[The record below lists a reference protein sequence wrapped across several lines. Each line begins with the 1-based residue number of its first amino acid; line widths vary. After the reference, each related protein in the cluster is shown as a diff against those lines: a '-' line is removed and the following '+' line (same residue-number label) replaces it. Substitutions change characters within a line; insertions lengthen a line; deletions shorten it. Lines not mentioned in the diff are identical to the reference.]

1 MSANADPFTCQTL
14 RDLPDLAERFYP
26 QKQRIWAEFMLHD
39 VYSNRLWHHL
49 LEDFPEFQL
58 YLLNEENAPVAV
70 GQSMPLYWD
79 GTMKGLPVGW
89 ADSMVR
95 GVDGLQGGV
104 TPNTL
109 AALEISIQP
118 EYHGQG
124 ISYRMIKLLRE
135 KAHEHGFQAVI
146 VAVRPSWKDRY
157 PLTPMER
164 YVRWQQA
171 DGTPF
176 DPWLRAHWRS
186 GGEILKT
193 AHPSMVIEGSA
204 DEWEEWTGMK
214 FPESGDYVVAGA
226 LAPIQI
232 DRTMNI
238 GRYVEPNVWVHHPLT
253 TARLL
258 PAEEQT

>member
-1 MSANADPFTCQTL
+1 
-14 RDLPDLAERFYP
+14 
-26 QKQRIWAEFMLHD
+26 
-39 VYSNRLWHHL
+39 
-49 LEDFPEFQL
+49 
-58 YLLNEENAPVAV
+58 
-70 GQSMPLYWD
+70 
-79 GTMKGLPVGW
+79 
-89 ADSMVR
+89 
-95 GVDGLQGGV
+95 
-104 TPNTL
+104 
-109 AALEISIQP
+109 
-118 EYHGQG
+118 
-124 ISYRMIKLLRE
+124 
-135 KAHEHGFQAVI
+135 
-146 VAVRPSWKDRY
+146 
-157 PLTPMER
+157 MER

-238 GRYVEPNVWVHHPLT
+238 GRYVEPNVWVHHSLT